1 MKKRTSAYKPAFTM
15 RSNFFVYSFV
25 ATSKLKPLHSI
36 KWITELA
43 CKPYPPSALPLN
55 ASTAWFAYNIR
66 SSFVP
71 QKQIACFV
79 FLLEHALR
87 GIFDSAAIFGLGLL

>member
-1 MKKRTSAYKPAFTM
+1 LR
-15 RSNFFVYSFV
+15 
-25 ATSKLKPLHSI
+25 
-36 KWITELA
+36 
-43 CKPYPPSALPLN
+43 
-55 ASTAWFAYNIR
+55 NIR

-87 GIFDSAAIFGLGLL
+87 GIFEDAAIFGLGLLQIMKGLGINSLFFGLWVSAHPAFSPEPLDIL

>member
-15 RSNFFVYSFV
+15 RASFFVYTFV
-25 ATSKLKPLHSI
+25 ATSKPEPLHSI

-55 ASTAWFAYNIR
+55 ASTAWFAYKPSWTQALLIRKRAAR
-66 SSFVP
+66 SSAD
-71 QKQIACFV
+71 K
-79 FLLEHALR
+79 
-87 GIFDSAAIFGLGLL
+87 